1 MAELLRDR
9 FPEDEVQ
16 LFSVAT
22 ATGGRGLR
30 HAQDSARDPIPHRVA
45 VSPCIGCN
53 RCVKGEGCF
62 MHDDMDD
69 LLEVLAAAR
78 EFYVV
83 CPVFFAGPPAQMKAV
98 LDRVQPL
105 FFTDVRKRPKR
116 PAHLLVVGGGGD
128 PHGFEPHHALGPV
141 GGGISLGW
149 GRGIDWGRPARCANP
164 CRSLACF
171 CWLTV
176 RRLA

>member
-1 MAELLRDR
+1 
-9 FPEDEVQ
+9 
-16 LFSVAT
+16 
-22 ATGGRGLR
+22 
-30 HAQDSARDPIPHRVA
+30 
-45 VSPCIGCN
+45 
-53 RCVKGEGCF
+53 

-128 PHGFEPHHALGPV
+128 PHGFEPLVGIMRSALSVAGFRLDGVEASIGEDLQGALTHAEAL
-141 GGGISLGW
+141 
-149 GRGIDWGRPARCANP
+149 
-164 CRSLACF
+164 LASAG
-171 CWLTV
+171 LQ
-176 RRLA
+176 

>member
-1 MAELLRDR
+1 MAELLCYR
-9 FPEDEVQ
+9 FPEDDIQ

-22 ATGGRGLR
+22 ATGGRGSR
-30 HAQDSARDPIPHRVA
+30 RAQDSAQGPIPHRVA
-45 VSPCIGCN
+45 MSPCIGCN
-53 RCVKGEGCF
+53 RCTKGEGCF

-78 EFYVV
+78 ELYVV
-83 CPVFFAGPPAQMKAV
+83 CPVFFAGPPAQMKAI

-128 PHGFEPHHALGPV
+128 PHGFDPLVGIMRSALSVAGFRLDGVEASIGEDLQGALTHAEAL
-141 GGGISLGW
+141 
-149 GRGIDWGRPARCANP
+149 
-164 CRSLACF
+164 LASAG
-171 CWLTV
+171 LQ
-176 RRLA
+176 